1 VRRNDLCRDNGA
13 APVELIVHNSG
24 VDFRIGRYRFSP
36 GSDSLKSNECVLVS
50 VIVFAFWIAAI
61 LARLNSRVKWL
72 GGHSCRS

>member
-50 VIVFAFWIAAI
+50 VIVFAF
-61 LARLNSRVKWL
+61 
-72 GGHSCRS
+72 